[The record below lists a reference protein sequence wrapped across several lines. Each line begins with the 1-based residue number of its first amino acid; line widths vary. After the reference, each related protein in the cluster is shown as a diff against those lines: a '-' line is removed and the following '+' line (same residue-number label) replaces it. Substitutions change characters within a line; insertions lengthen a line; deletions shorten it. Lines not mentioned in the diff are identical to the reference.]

1 LWYVAANSGVTKTSS
16 TRAGS
21 NICPASMY
29 GRSMVRPYSSPMGGK
44 PVPASGQQ
52 DNANPKVTGNSL
64 TAATS
69 GSARTL
75 PQSNPGW
82 LGSTVTVVGSV
93 PVQSR
98 STALCPRRAPAAAA
112 SRAAARPS

>member
-1 LWYVAANSGVTKTSS
+1 
-16 TRAGS
+16 
-21 NICPASMY
+21 
-29 GRSMVRPYSSPMGGK
+29 MVRPYSSPMGGK

-52 DNANPKVTGNSL
+52 DSANPNVTGNSL

-75 PQSNPGW
+75 PQSKPGW

-93 PVQSR
+93 PV
-98 STALCPRRAPAAAA
+98 
-112 SRAAARPS
+112 